1 MMNSMRNV
9 RRGLTA
15 IAISTAMTLIGATA
29 FGQATSATLEPGQL
43 KVGMEITYPPFE
55 SYDGDKVV
63 GSDPDLARAI
73 AKQLGATASFVD
85 TRFSGL
91 ILGLNASHYDVI
103 ISGMY
108 VTPERVAQAQAI
120 PYAQTGAAIMVR
132 ASGTLRPKTPEDLCG
147 LHVGL
152 EQGTTW
158 VAQLQGLSKSYCKPN
173 GKGEITVSEY
183 PSAPEVLQALLSNN
197 IQAQMEIA
205 GAAHALAQK
214 SGGRVIVASTTL
226 IYPQT
231 LGIYIRKDNKALYDL
246 VKSALDKMKASGEYD
261 AILKKYSLALPPA
274 GKSS

>member
-1 MMNSMRNV
+1 MNSMKNA
-9 RRGLTA
+9 RRSLA
-15 IAISTAMTLIGATA
+15 AFAISTAMTLTGASAFAQTA
-29 FGQATSATLEPGQL
+29 SATLEPGQL

-55 SYDGDKVV
+55 SYEGDKVV

-73 AKQLGATASFVD
+73 AKQLSTAPSFVD

-91 ILGLNASHYDVI
+91 ILGLNARHYDLV

-108 VTPERVAQAQAI
+108 VTPERAAQAQAI
-120 PYAQTGAAIMVR
+120 PYAQTGAAIMVP
-132 ASGTLRPKTPEDLCG
+132 ASGSLRPKTPEDLCG

-158 VAQLQGLSKSYCKPN
+158 VAQLQALSKNYCKPN

-197 IQAQMEIA
+197 VQAQMEIA

-214 SGGRVIVASTTL
+214 SGGRVIVASTAL

-246 VKSALDKMKASGEYD
+246 VKNALDQLKTSGEYD

-274 GKSS
+274 GQSS